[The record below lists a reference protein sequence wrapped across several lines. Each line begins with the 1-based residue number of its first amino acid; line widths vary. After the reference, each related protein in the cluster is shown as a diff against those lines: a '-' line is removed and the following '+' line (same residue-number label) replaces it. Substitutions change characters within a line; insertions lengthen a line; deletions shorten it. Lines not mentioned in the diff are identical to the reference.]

1 MNAEGFELAVA
12 TIILL
17 RRVWRKRFKRKN
29 RKQWV
34 RAIFNERKEKI
45 AKWENHTNIGIF
57 LQLLLKF
64 HLFLNYICLFSPCL
78 WIFFKQW
85 MLTLKFPIF
94 LINQITYFNNITS
107 ILSLYF
113 HISNKKQSKTYKFN
127 RRPKTM
133 VGIPLK

>member
-17 RRVWRKRFKRKN
+17 RRVWKKRFKRKN

-57 LQLLLKF
+57 LQLLLVSSFLKL
-64 HLFLNYICLFSPCL
+64 HLFVFPMFMDFFQTMNVNLKISNIFNKSNYLL
-78 WIFFKQW
+78 Q
-85 MLTLKFPIF
+85 
-94 LINQITYFNNITS
+94 QHYFNTFTL
-107 ILSLYF
+107 LSYF
-113 HISNKKQSKTYKFN
+113 E
-127 RRPKTM
+127 
-133 VGIPLK
+133 

>member
-17 RRVWRKRFKRKN
+17 RRVWKKRFKRKN

-78 WIFFKQW
+78 WIFFKQ
-85 MLTLKFPIF
+85 
-94 LINQITYFNNITS
+94 
-107 ILSLYF
+107 
-113 HISNKKQSKTYKFN
+113 
-127 RRPKTM
+127 
-133 VGIPLK
+133 